1 MMHMNGFIKH
11 ILPGLLLLV
20 SPMLADERPR
30 GAAAQAPMVLTLEK
44 AIEVA
49 LGQNKDVLIA
59 DQDRLKSDAQIG
71 EAWSGALPQISFG
84 GGYTRNVKKPVLFLP
99 PNTPGLNP
107 TNSTKSFEIASDNS
121 YQLGIQLAQP
131 LFSRKVGVALE
142 IAQTYDQYTQEGYRA
157 TQQSVVLN
165 VKKTFYG
172 VLLSRQL
179 VEANRQALE
188 VVRANYENV
197 KALYNNGAAAE
208 FDMLRSEVQLANT
221 EPMLISAEN
230 NFVLAKNALKSL
242 LSIPLEQEIDVE
254 GDFVFEPMDAAVLN
268 ESARTAV
275 SQNPLLGQLTL
286 QESMLEKNITIER
299 SNYYP
304 TLSLT
309 GAYMWQTQ
317 DNTYQFSNYNWAK
330 ILTVGVSMSYS
341 IFDGFRTSERIQQAV
356 TDKEKVRYT
365 RLKVEEGLRI
375 QVQSTELKMAE
386 AQRRIEGQEKNVG
399 QAKKAVHIA
408 QTRFKSGVGTQLEL
422 MDAQVAMTRTQ
433 TNYAQAI
440 YDYLVAKAEWQ
451 YAMGAA
457 K

>member
-1 MMHMNGFIKH
+1 MKGFITY
-11 ILPGLLLLV
+11 ILPGLLLV
-20 SPMLADERPR
+20 SPMLAGEEGSPN
-30 GAAAQAPMVLTLEK
+30 AAPMVLTLEK

-71 EAWSGALPQISFG
+71 EAWSGALPQVSFA
-84 GGYTRNVKKPVLFLP
+84 GGYTRNIQKPVMFIP
-99 PNTPGLNP
+99 PNTPVLNP
-107 TNSTKSFEIASDNS
+107 TNKTQSIAFASNNS
-121 YQLGIQLAQP
+121 YQMGIQLAQP

-142 IAQTYDQYTQEGYRA
+142 IAKTYDQFTQEGYRA

-172 VLLSRQL
+172 VLLSRRL
-179 VEANRQALE
+179 VEANRQALD

-197 KALYNNGAAAE
+197 KSLYNNGNAAE
-208 FDMLRSEVQLANT
+208 FDLLRAEVQLANT
-221 EPMLISAEN
+221 EPTLISAEN
-230 NFVLAKNALKSL
+230 NFVLAKNGLKAL
-242 LSIPLEQEIDVE
+242 LSIPLEQEIDIE
-254 GDFVFEPMDAAVLN
+254 GDFVFEPVDAAVLN

-275 SQNPLLGQLTL
+275 SQNPLLSQLTL
-286 QESMLEKNITIER
+286 QESMLEKNISIER
-299 SNYYP
+299 ANYYP
-304 TLSLT
+304 TLALT

-317 DNTYQFSNYNWAK
+317 DNTFQFSDYNWAK
-330 ILTVGVSMSYS
+330 ILTVGVSMSFP
-341 IFDGFRTSERIQQAV
+341 IFDGFRTSERIQEAV

-375 QVQSTELKMAE
+375 QVQSGELKMAE

-440 YDYLVAKAEWQ
+440 YDFLVAKAEWQ
-451 YAMGAA
+451 YAMGAE

>member
-1 MMHMNGFIKH
+1 MIHMKGFITY

-20 SPMLADERPR
+20 SPMLAGEE
-30 GAAAQAPMVLTLEK
+30 GSQNAAPMVLTLEK

-71 EAWSGALPQISFG
+71 EAWSGALPQVSFG
-84 GGYTRNVKKPVLFLP
+84 GGYTRNIKKPVMFIP
-99 PNTPGLNP
+99 PNTPLLNP
-107 TNSTKSFEIASDNS
+107 TNSTQSIVISSDNS
-121 YQLGIQLAQP
+121 YQAGIQLAQP

-142 IAQTYDQYTQEGYRA
+142 IAKTYDQFTQEGYRA

-165 VKKTFYG
+165 VKKAFYG
-172 VLLSRQL
+172 VLLLQQL
-179 VEANRQALE
+179 VEANRQALD

-197 KALYNNGAAAE
+197 KALYNNGNAAE
-208 FDMLRSEVQLANT
+208 FDLLRAEVQLANT
-221 EPMLISAEN
+221 EPTLISAEN
-230 NFVLAKNALKSL
+230 NFVLAKNGLKSL
-242 LSIPLEQEIDVE
+242 LSIPLEQEVDVQ
-254 GDFVFEPMDAAVLN
+254 GNFVFEPMDPAVLN

-275 SQNPLLGQLTL
+275 NQNPLLSQLSL
-286 QESMLEKNITIER
+286 QESMLEKNISIER
-299 SNYYP
+299 ANYYP
-304 TLSLT
+304 TVALT

-317 DNTYQFSNYNWAK
+317 DNTFQFSNYNWAK
-330 ILTVGVSMSYS
+330 ILTVGLSVSYS
-341 IFDGFRTSERIQQAV
+341 IFDGFRTGERIQEAV

-365 RLKVEEGLRI
+365 RLKAEEGLRI
-375 QVQSTELKMAE
+375 QVQSEELKMAE